1 MKKTGILTF
10 HYSNNHGGVL
20 QSYALYDY
28 LKSQNVD
35 VEIIN
40 YTRSRYKYDK
50 IILNTGIEQGEALGD
65 VLQRIRIRRRFGKAI
80 DEAFNRFRDTNLTMS
95 VRVDERSI
103 ASVLADYGTI
113 IVGSDQVWNPS
124 MRRSNVYF
132 LDFGQSFCGTKIS
145 YAADSTTS
153 DIDPE
158 HIDKLR
164 RELSDFKAISVRNEH
179 SRKFVER
186 LIGETVPVVADP
198 TVLCDFSRLDVE
210 SKSKHAVIPEE
221 RYIFV
226 YVLGEDIKGSTKQAL
241 DKIKRVYGDMKVYA
255 VVDPTKKVN
264 LNVCDYAD
272 QVFYDFGPVEWINTL
287 RNAAFVYTDSF
298 HGTLFCLKF
307 HRPFLA
313 YYVHPMRA
321 TRFVDLGTR
330 YGIDRFIVDNVD
342 EIETK
347 GSLGKSPDF
356 SVMDDILEDHRR
368 TSIQFLHAALD
379 ID

>member
-124 MRRSNVYF
+124 MRGSNVYF
-132 LDFGQSFCGTKIS
+132 LGFGESFCGTKIS

-153 DIDPE
+153 DIDPKYTA
-158 HIDKLR
+158 KLR

-179 SRKFVER
+179 SREFVEK
-186 LIGETVPVVADP
+186 LIGKTVPIVADP
-198 TVLCDFSRLDVE
+198 VVLCDFSKLNLE
-210 SKSKHAVIPEE
+210 NIPTHSEE

-226 YVLGEDIKGSTKQAL
+226 YVLGEDIKGSNKQAV
-241 DKIKRVYGDMKVYA
+241 DKIRKVYGDMKVYA

-264 LNVCDYAD
+264 LNVFDYAD
-272 QVFYDFGPVEWINTL
+272 EVYYDLGPEEWIGTL
-287 RNAAFVYTDSF
+287 SNAAFVYTDSF
-298 HGTLFCLKF
+298 HGTLFALKF

-313 YYVHPMRA
+313 YYVEPSRA
-321 TRFVDLGTR
+321 TRFVDLGNR
-330 YGIDRFIVDNVD
+330 YKIDDFIVSSID
-342 EIETK
+342 EIEAK
-347 GSLGKSPDF
+347 GSLEKPPDF
-356 SVMDDILEDHRR
+356 DMIDDVMEDHKR
-368 TSIQFLHAALD
+368 TSIQFLYAALD
-379 ID
+379 VS